1 MILPFVARPH
11 QQELEAEQGGYAQ
24 GFRHRAGMFGSNA
37 FHPGRYFHGQQPQK
51 NRWGGTFG
59 NATKNSY
66 LSHSEHV
73 PLKPKVV
80 TIVRNGAR
88 PRNNVK
94 ILLNRRSVQSY
105 DQLMSDIAEAF
116 GPKYKNN
123 RLKKLFT
130 VKGRE
135 VHGISDFFRDDD
147 VFIGVGN
154 DSLTEGDIQDII
166 EELYPDSPYAR
177 NLLRDL
183 EKQRKKRQAALKDSE
198 ADKRDS
204 GFGEG
209 SDGSNRDQDGD
220 YIIYKGRPQ
229 EKGRRRH
236 DYPKEDELA
245 MRLDKDRLKAAQ
257 DERDRTKRQQK
268 KMIESERRAMENE
281 KRKQNQVPTNKPE
294 DPFKRMKEQ
303 KEREREEQRKKREEE
318 REARRKEEENK
329 ERYCLVILRRVK
341 Y

>member
-1 MILPFVARPH
+1 
-11 QQELEAEQGGYAQ
+11 
-24 GFRHRAGMFGSNA
+24 
-37 FHPGRYFHGQQPQK
+37 
-51 NRWGGTFG
+51 
-59 NATKNSY
+59 
-66 LSHSEHV
+66 
-73 PLKPKVV
+73 
-80 TIVRNGAR
+80 
-88 PRNNVK
+88 
-94 ILLNRRSVQSY
+94 
-105 DQLMSDIAEAF
+105 MSDIAEAF

-318 REARRKEEENK
+318 REARKKEEENK
-329 ERYCLVILRRVK
+329 ERYC
-341 Y
+341 YFY